1 MNGPAAKVRSNR
13 LDRLMRSSISA
24 MDLDLTGIGVL
35 TEAASDFFS
44 TTCLMAAI
52 AGAGPVV
59 AVARDSEWGDAKS
72 VVEDIQIA
80 AKQLGIDGHVQF
92 ETELSPR
99 IVRQCSL
106 VTNLGFVR
114 PIDARMMSEL
124 PRDSAISLM
133 CEPWEMRQS
142 DVDVDAAVHRSVAV
156 AGTNERHPLVR
167 TFDYLGPLA
176 GLLML
181 KAQKEVVGSE
191 VLLVASEPFAE
202 PIADWLVSAGADRV
216 DIRVPPIVSLDLQD
230 SEASL
235 DAVLVAHMGKDSLGL
250 GPSLSLNPSV
260 LARLGTALL
269 VIAGDLE
276 TEPFE
281 RMGVEVHPVPPRPAG
296 QMWATTSMIGPKPV
310 VSLHCAGLKV
320 GEVMVRA
327 LRSGLSPKE
336 AESQAVSSGFGLLC

>member
-13 LDRLMRSSISA
+13 VDRLMRSSILA

-35 TEAASDFFS
+35 TEAASDVFS

-52 AGAGPVV
+52 AGASPVV

-235 DAVLVAHMGKDSLGL
+235 DAVLVAHMGRDSLGS
-250 GPSLSLNPSV
+250 GMSLSPSV

-269 VIAGDLE
+269 VIAGDVE
-276 TEPFE
+276 TKPFE
-281 RMGVEVHPVPPRPAG
+281 RMGVEVHPLPSKPTG
-296 QMWATTSMIGPKPV
+296 HMWVTTSMIGPKPV
-310 VSLHCAGLKV
+310 INLHCAGLKV

-336 AESQAVSSGFGLLC
+336 AECQAVDSGFGLPC